1 MVASTTIRYAKSSL
15 ANALLV
21 TISIFATYAVAEL
34 VFFRLALP
42 YMSLN
47 LLPHIPDRATFFLQ
61 SSKTEYVPRNYI
73 ALLGDSYAQGMGD
86 WLLETGGDQAKPH
99 HSADVLNQ
107 VLGTDVVTLGRGAS
121 GSAEALVL
129 RFSRVFGDSHCYL
142 FPRIEDPKQILIYFS
157 EAMTSIIS
165 CWTIKFTR
173 TDRISAFRLID
184 SWRLST
190 GSYPA
195 GDAMD
200 TSATPFSGWPDT

>member
-1 MVASTTIRYAKSSL
+1 
-15 ANALLV
+15 
-21 TISIFATYAVAEL
+21 
-34 VFFRLALP
+34 
-42 YMSLN
+42 MSLN

-157 EAMTSIIS
+157 EAMTSMTIIS